1 MLSRTYLGSESS
13 EEDGEDGE
21 GSEEEGDAAGDLA
34 SGGPKAKNARDKY
47 RSLLLG
53 DATEVATDGRKKG
66 KGDVDMEVTFH
77 TGLSELSDKL
87 LKKQEE
93 KKRGDEGVWEA
104 YLRKKKEKK
113 AQKKRNKNAKNSDD
127 DYSEDE
133 IESPRAGQE
142 EADPFFTHDDNGFD
156 DPFFADVEQAPKELK
171 ASKSANSQ
179 HPGDKERAKR
189 REEKEQKKKEEE
201 RSKAEL
207 ELLLMDDEGVQG
219 AARGFNLK
227 SKKDKKKKEKGKK
240 KKGKGEEGDAEED
253 DKLATASLDDP
264 RFASL
269 FTSHH
274 YAIDPTNPQ
283 FRKSAAQL
291 KILAE
296 SQKRR
301 SQKSQDVGDARP
313 ENLKSGD
320 GDRSAAADASG
331 TPDRKRKAELSSM
344 VRSLKRKVGG
354 RSGTNSKGKKS

>member
-1 MLSRTYLGSESS
+1 M
-13 EEDGEDGE
+13 EDGE
-21 GSEEEGDAAGDLA
+21 GSEEEGNAAGDLT
-34 SGGPKAKNARDKY
+34 SGGAKAKNARDKY

-53 DATEVATDGRKKG
+53 DSTEEATDGRKKG

-156 DPFFADVEQAPKELK
+156 DPFFADDGEAPKELK
-171 ASKSANSQ
+171 KVSKSAKSQ
-179 HPGDKERAKR
+179 HPDDEERAKK

-240 KKGKGEEGDAEED
+240 KKGKSEEGDAEED
-253 DKLATASLDDP
+253 DKLATANLDDP

-313 ENLKSGD
+313 EIVKSDD
-320 GDRSAAADASG
+320 GDTSAAADASG

-354 RSGTNSKGKKS
+354 RPGTNNKGKKS